1 MELNGTRMVTVSLE
15 MVSPNF
21 FVENDRRWMRRFF
34 CWKQPTGVTAGD
46 LITKP
51 LIGVDGCAFCWTL
64 GRLGCGQRGTER
76 RHLLS
81 RLNGTKDLAAVN
93 ASA

>member
-1 MELNGTRMVTVSLE
+1 MVTVSLE

-21 FVENDRRWMRRFF
+21 LLKMFFDRRWMRRFF